1 MAWKHA
7 QGLESL
13 LLQWTAK
20 VHTHTAHVYVC
31 VLLLWRRPPFFYG
44 TMTKSLSQ
52 AQVETGI
59 VPTCVRQCY
68 VSILFKK
75 DELDFFG

>member
-13 LLQWTAK
+13 LLQWSAK

-31 VLLLWRRPPFFYG
+31 TAALAQAAIFLWNNDEKLKP
-44 TMTKSLSQ
+44 S
-52 AQVETGI
+52 TGRNRHSAYMRKAMLRFHF
-59 VPTCVRQCY
+59 V
-68 VSILFKK
+68 
-75 DELDFFG
+75 